1 MHSPVYVTTLVRVPS
16 SARFAMTKGQPKGGC
31 KKRIIL
37 TYDRSG
43 NYSFRK
49 IRVRWLLSHWGVT
62 RFGDV
67 SSLWQYKSSTNF
79 WRFLSHLPKC
89 WAYFGI
95 FWHSWTNFHC
105 CKWPNIKNNP
115 TIWSHWL
122 RSSIDIM
129 FFINISLKL
138 SLFFGCLDR
147 SFLYSLHRLS
157 IKCKKHISSKMPIY
171 FLNMQFSEISYPL
184 WIVKGSF
191 RPDALHD
198 AQ

>member
-1 MHSPVYVTTLVRVPS
+1 MWQLLFESPRVHDLQW
-16 SARFAMTKGQPKGGC
+16 RKGNRKMVAKNVLFSPM
-31 KKRIIL
+31 IEAE
-37 TYDRSG
+37 T
-43 NYSFRK
+43 FRK

-115 TIWSHWL
+115 TFWSHWL

-138 SLFFGCLDR
+138 SLFF
-147 SFLYSLHRLS
+147 FLKWAIPGLFLFIFIFS
-157 IKCKKHISSKMPIY
+157 IQLMINK
-171 FLNMQFSEISYPL
+171 
-184 WIVKGSF
+184 
-191 RPDALHD
+191 
-198 AQ
+198 